1 MGINHGILL
10 LKTFWIAVAMYEN
23 TIATCVKGNSP
34 ETMSLDGYCL
44 EKLLLFVGWI
54 PRLSFHPDSPKIPI
68 L

>member
-1 MGINHGILL
+1 
-10 LKTFWIAVAMYEN
+10 MYEN